1 MGLTIPKILATNAP
15 LSLKHMNY
23 QHFVCALVISLF
35 TCEIAVCQVAKP
47 SVAPPKPAPAAPES
61 RVPGMEG
68 VEQKVKD
75 LQNNVNLARAKL
87 EKANATPEERKKEFD
102 DVIAAVNGALVE
114 VSPKGTVYEQLN
126 TAIKT
131 AEERAKYFKDKA
143 SDPKLKGDMQLKYQ
157 ELSKKFEASN
167 KGLYQAMMSL
177 NNQRSSLQSKLEEVS
192 QSKGLYVD
200 LVQADQMK
208 EANEAVVA
216 VVASMKDVDSALDSM
231 MKNVS
236 VTPDAP
242 DTKPQ

>member
-1 MGLTIPKILATNAP
+1 MKYHHL
-15 LSLKHMNY
+15 
-23 QHFVCALVISLF
+23 VCALAISLF
-35 TCEIAVCQVAKP
+35 TAESAVCQIAKP
-47 SVAPPKPAPAAPES
+47 TIAPSKPGPAAPDAK
-61 RVPGMEG
+61 VPGMEG
-68 VEQKVKD
+68 VEQKVKE
-75 LQNNVNLARAKL
+75 LQNNVNLARGKL
-87 EKANATPEERKKEFD
+87 EKANANTTERQKEFD
-102 DVIAAVNGALVE
+102 EVIAAVNGALVE
-114 VSPKGTVYEQLN
+114 VSPKGSVHEQLN

-177 NNQRSSLQSKLEEVS
+177 NNQRSSLQAKLEEVS

-200 LVQADQMK
+200 LVQAQQMQ

-236 VTPDAP
+236 ATPDAP